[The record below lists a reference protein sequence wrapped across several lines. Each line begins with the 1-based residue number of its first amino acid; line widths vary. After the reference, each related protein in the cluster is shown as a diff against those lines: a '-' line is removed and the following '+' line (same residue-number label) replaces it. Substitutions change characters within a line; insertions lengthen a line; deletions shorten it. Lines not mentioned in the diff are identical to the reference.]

1 MVDIMYQY
9 KQKCNCYSG
18 DCGDPSTVRNW
29 GSIYGSGKK
38 YSPPPK
44 FEAVSG
50 THPASK
56 SVGTG
61 MGVAGGGSL
70 SLRVK

>member
-1 MVDIMYQY
+1 MYQY
-9 KQKCNCYSG
+9 EQKYNFCSG
-18 DCGDPSTVRNW
+18 DCGDSSTVRNW
-29 GSIYGSGKK
+29 GSIYGSSKK
-38 YSPPPK
+38 FFPPPK

-50 THPASK
+50 THPASN

-70 SLRVK
+70 SLGVK